1 MVKNFKDF
9 DEQAR
14 ELEAKAKRLRRE
26 KKNAMQAAYA
36 SALVRHFPEVKEC
49 ASVEEID
56 AYVRRIRQRIE
67 RVQAGESSEARPAS
81 AGQQGGR
88 SDGQPQGYPQ
98 PNGYRQQ

>member
-1 MVKNFKDF
+1 MAKNFKDF

-14 ELEAKAKRLRRE
+14 ELEAKAKKLRRE
-26 KKNAMQAAYA
+26 KKSAMKDACA
-36 SALVRHFPEVKEC
+36 SALVRYFPKVKEC

-56 AYVRRIRQRIE
+56 AYVRKIRKQIE

-81 AGQQGGR
+81 AGQQGVR
-88 SDGQPQGYPQ
+88 SEGQPQGYPQ

>member
-1 MVKNFKDF
+1 MAKNFKDF

-26 KKNAMQAAYA
+26 KKSAMQAAYA
-36 SALVRHFPEVKEC
+36 SALVRHFPKVKEC

-56 AYVRRIRQRIE
+56 AYVRKIAERIS
-67 RVQAGESSEARPAS
+67 RVQAGESSEVRPAS
-81 AGQQGGR
+81 SGQQGSR
-88 SDGQPQGYPQ
+88 SEGQPQGYPQ

>member
-1 MVKNFKDF
+1 MAKNFKDF

-26 KKNAMQAAYA
+26 KKSAMQAAYA
-36 SALVRHFPEVKEC
+36 SALVRYFPGVKEC

-56 AYVRRIRQRIE
+56 VYVRKIRKQIE

-81 AGQQGGR
+81 AGQQAAR
-88 SDGQPQGYPQ
+88 SEGQPQGYPQ